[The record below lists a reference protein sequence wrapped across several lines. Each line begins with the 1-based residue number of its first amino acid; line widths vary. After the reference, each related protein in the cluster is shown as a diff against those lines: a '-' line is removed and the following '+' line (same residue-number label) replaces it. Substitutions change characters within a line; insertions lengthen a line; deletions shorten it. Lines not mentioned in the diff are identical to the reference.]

1 MKTKQLLKIAILTVG
16 FIFSARVTI
25 AAFNIEWE

>member
-1 MKTKQLLKIAILTVG
+1 MKKTKQLLKIAILTVG

-25 AAFNIEWE
+25 AAFNIQQ